1 MNIKT
6 PLLFCVGIS
15 AGFLA
20 ACGNND
26 HPNASLPPVT
36 VPQTP
41 QALDSAQVLALAEK
55 TSETASPFAVNG
67 GLVTLTDTSET
78 SSPPTFIG
86 TSTKSSAGYP

>member
-1 MNIKT
+1 MNLKT
-6 PLLFCVGIS
+6 PVLFGLGIC

-20 ACGNND
+20 GCSNND
-26 HPNASLPPVT
+26 HPNASLPPVP

-41 QALDSAQVLALAEK
+41 QALDTAQVLSLAQK

-78 SSPPTFIG
+78 TSPITVPD
-86 TSTKSSAGYP
+86 P